1 MTSFERYRN
10 NFNKFEAYL
19 HEVFAPLAFTTVDS
33 VVAEIIDNKMEDQI
47 KIHLTEMFSEAK
59 YVDMFLD
66 MPQLIKNN
74 EMNIKVLV
82 SVDEEICT
90 ISCTINRAK

>member
-19 HEVFAPLAFTTVDS
+19 QEVFAPLAFTPVDS
-33 VVAEIIDNKMEDQI
+33 VVAEITDNKMEDQI
-47 KIHLTEMFSEAK
+47 KIYLTEMFSEAK
-59 YVDMFLD
+59 YVDMVLD
-66 MPQLIKNN
+66 MVPLIKNN
-74 EMNIKVLV
+74 EMNIKVMV

-90 ISCTINRAK
+90 INCTINRTK